1 MAGEAEL
8 LAHIESGAGIDEP
21 TASFWLNT
29 VVAAIVELIT
39 SGEAVE
45 VPGLGAFAP
54 ATASV
59 GQPTPQEGPNAPEVA
74 GGAPM
79 AEAPGA
85 LLSER
90 QINFIPDEQ
99 LIIASTGPAT

>member
-1 MAGEAEL
+1 
-8 LAHIESGAGIDEP
+8 
-21 TASFWLNT
+21 
-29 VVAAIVELIT
+29 
-39 SGEAVE
+39 
-45 VPGLGAFAP
+45 
-54 ATASV
+54 
-59 GQPTPQEGPNAPEVA
+59 
-74 GGAPM
+74 M